1 VKRSERRF
9 YAKLY
14 TVIVLCGLIVA
25 GLLVLTLSGGAQR
38 IRSTAANSGSNTA
51 SAMASASA
59 NASTVSTAAATA
71 VPTAVPTP
79 TAAPTPT
86 ATPDTT
92 SDDSLLKIVNRT
104 SRLDQNYVPED
115 LVQVDVA
122 SSHTIYLRS
131 EAASALEEM
140 FSAAEDDGVNLV
152 LISGY
157 RSYEDETE
165 LYNYYVNLYGKDHAD
180 IIDDMPGA
188 SEHQLGLAVD
198 LGTSDGTCRLD
209 ECFDTTGESAWL
221 VNHAAE
227 YGWILRYPQG
237 KQDITGVIYSPWNYR
252 YVGRDMAMKISASG
266 LTMEE
271 YFGE

>member
-1 VKRSERRF
+1 MKRSERHF

-38 IRSTAANSGSNTA
+38 IRSAAEKKGTAATA
-51 SAMASASA
+51 SLSSPEASASA
-59 NASTVSTAAATA
+59 VSTAVPAV
-71 VPTAVPTP
+71 VPTSTPTP
-79 TAAPTPT
+79 TPVVTAA
-86 ATPDTT
+86 PDTT
-92 SDDSLLKIVNRT
+92 SNDSLLKIVNRT
-104 SRLDQNYVPED
+104 SRLDQSYVPDD

-122 SSHTIYLRS
+122 SSRTIYLRH
-131 EAASALEEM
+131 EAAQALEEM
-140 FSAAEDDGVNLV
+140 FAAARQDGVNLV

-165 LYNYYVNLYGKDHAD
+165 LYNYYVGLYGKDHAD

-221 VNHAAE
+221 AANAAR
-227 YGWILRYPQG
+227 YGWILRYPQN
-237 KQDITGVIYSPWNYR
+237 KQDVTGVIYSPWNYR
-252 YVGRDMAMKISASG
+252 YVGKDEAEKIAASG

>member
-1 VKRSERRF
+1 MKRSDRRF

-14 TVIVLCGLIVA
+14 AVIVLCGLIVA

-38 IRSTAANSGSNTA
+38 IRSAAEKKGTAATASLSSPQATA
-51 SAMASASA
+51 SA
-59 NASTVSTAAATA
+59 VSTAVPA
-71 VPTAVPTP
+71 VPTSAPTP
-79 TAAPTPT
+79 TPVPT
-86 ATPDTT
+86 ATPDTA
-92 SDDSLLKIVNRT
+92 SNDSLLKIVNRI
-104 SRLDQNYVPED
+104 SCLDQSYVPDD

-122 SSHTIYLRS
+122 SSRTIYLRH
-131 EAASALEEM
+131 EAAQALEEM
-140 FSAAEDDGVNLV
+140 FAAARQDGVNLV

-165 LYNYYVNLYGKDHAD
+165 LYNYYVGLYGKDHAD

-221 VNHAAE
+221 AANAAR
-227 YGWILRYPQG
+227 YGWILRYPQN
-237 KQDITGVIYSPWNYR
+237 KQDVTGVIYSPWNYR
-252 YVGRDMAMKISASG
+252 YVGKDEAEKITASG